1 MKNIA
6 AYFHLMTTQLLFSSR
21 YIISLKH
28 RATLDAA
35 RAFLIKAVLDKL
47 FPGYV
52 TFDHKEPT
60 HQHNE
65 LHRQH
70 KSTTQ
75 QHDWSV
81 KEFII
86 TDSVPRKYPLFAL
99 FSPVI
104 NQRNMTNTIKKIQH
118 SRFWRTTAIIAL
130 CIFILS
136 CLYLVATNIHTTSF
150 INAFNWLFA
159 VSYPL
164 PNWYI
169 VISGVALVFCFI
181 KVLDILQLKSDLDD
195 VTVSLVKWWPVEPG
209 SIPSDVSVSF
219 RYLEK
224 KLHLRKGSINVEL
237 MDMIASRKGFK
248 RKFGGH
254 TSAIYEYDF
263 S

>member
-1 MKNIA
+1 MKNVA
-6 AYFHLMTTQLLFSSR
+6 TYFHLMTTQLLFSSR

-28 RATLDAA
+28 RVTLDAA

-47 FPGYV
+47 FPDYV

-60 HQHNE
+60 HQYNE
-65 LHRQH
+65 LNRQH
-70 KSTTQ
+70 KSTTH

-86 TDSVPRKYPLFAL
+86 TDPIPRKYPLFAF

-104 NQRNMTNTIKKIQH
+104 NKMNMTDKINKIQQ
-118 SRFWRTTAIIAL
+118 SRFWRKTVIITF
-130 CIFILS
+130 CIFIVS
-136 CLYLVATNIHTTSF
+136 CIYLVATNLHTASF
-150 INAFNWLFA
+150 VNAFDWLFV
-159 VSYPL
+159 VSYPM

-169 VISGVALVFCFI
+169 VISVVALLFCFI
-181 KVLDILQLKSDLDD
+181 KVFDTLQLKSDLDD
-195 VTVSLVKWWPVEPG
+195 ITVALVKWWPVEPG

-237 MDMIASRKGFK
+237 MDMIAMRKGFK

>member
-1 MKNIA
+1 
-6 AYFHLMTTQLLFSSR
+6 MTAQLLFSSR
-21 YIISLKH
+21 YIITLKQ
-28 RATLDAA
+28 RITFDAA
-35 RAFLIKAVLDKL
+35 RAFLIKRLLDKL

-52 TFDHKEPT
+52 TLDHTEST
-60 HQHNE
+60 HQNN
-65 LHRQH
+65 
-70 KSTTQ
+70 KSTHHHKGTAH
-75 QHDWSV
+75 QHDWSI

-86 TDSVPRKYPLFAL
+86 TDPVPRKYPVLAL
-99 FSPVI
+99 FSPLV
-104 NQRNMTNTIKKIQH
+104 NKVTMSNTVHKIKTDPLWRKI
-118 SRFWRTTAIIAL
+118 AITAL

-136 CLYLVATNIHTTSF
+136 CMYLVATNVHPASF
-150 INAFNWLFA
+150 VNTFDWLFA

-169 VISGVALVFCFI
+169 VISGCALIFCFI
-181 KVLDILQLKSDLDD
+181 KFLDAIQVKSDIDD
-195 VTVSLVKWWPVEPG
+195 VTVALVKWWPVEPG

-224 KLHLRKGSINVEL
+224 KLHLKKGSINVEL
-237 MDMIASRKGFK
+237 MDMIAGRKGFK